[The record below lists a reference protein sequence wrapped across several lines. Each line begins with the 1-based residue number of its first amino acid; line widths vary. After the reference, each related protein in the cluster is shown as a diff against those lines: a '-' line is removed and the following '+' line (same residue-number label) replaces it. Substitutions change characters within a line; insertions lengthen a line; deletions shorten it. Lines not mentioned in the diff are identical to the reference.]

1 MAGAFREPRR
11 ADARRSW
18 WRCSPNAKR
27 TVLQV
32 RFVSHGGLTPAAPD
46 RMCVCVSQKSF
57 FAGKRSH
64 CNKSGGRKPP
74 VGCTPRAGSRRRNPP
89 HSRCGPGLQTH
100 GGLTLAALGAA
111 CDGRVRMCAELSSQA
126 RFVEPRRADARR
138 SWCCVRRSCGD
149 VRGIVLAGAI
159 LGPRRADARRSWW
172 RYSPNANRTDL
183 QVRFVS
189 HGGLTPAALGA
200 ACDGRVRM
208 CAELSSQ
215 VRFVSHGGLMGA
227 ALVRPFA
234 SRRTVLVS
242 CGTVFE

>member
-18 WRCSPNAKR
+18 WRYSPNAKR

-111 CDGRVRMCAELSSQA
+111 CDGRVGMCAELSSQA
-126 RFVEPRRADARR
+126 RFT
-138 SWCCVRRSCGD
+138 
-149 VRGIVLAGAI
+149 
-159 LGPRRADARRSWW
+159 
-172 RYSPNANRTDL
+172 N
-183 QVRFVS
+183 

-200 ACDGRVRM
+200 ACDGRVGM

-215 VRFVSHGGLMGA
+215 VRFSDHGGLTPA
-227 ALVRPFA
+227 ALGGVI
-234 SRRTVLVS
+234 RRTPIEPICRCDS
-242 CGTVFE
+242 

>member
-1 MAGAFREPRR
+1 MCVELSSQ
-11 ADARRSW
+11 ARIS
-18 WRCSPNAKR
+18 
-27 TVLQV
+27 
-32 RFVSHGGLTPAAPD
+32 SHGGLTPAAPD

-111 CDGRVRMCAELSSQA
+111 CDGRVGMCAELSSQA
-126 RFVEPRRADARR
+126 RFTNHGGLTPAALGAACDGR
-138 SWCCVRRSCGD
+138 VRMCAELSSQ
-149 VRGIVLAGAI
+149 VRFS
-159 LGPRRADARRSWW
+159 GPRRADARRSWW

-215 VRFVSHGGLMGA
+215 VRFVSHGGLTGA